1 MASILMKSG
10 LLRGRLPATYI
21 YNAVR
26 YRKIAD
32 EQEYKRC
39 FKILEI
45 DESSDHEQIRSAYLA
60 LVKRYHPDSG
70 TEESDVNKFHE
81 IDHAFKTIM
90 LKNSKERWDVPEE
103 SDNIQEQEIKHTAP
117 QHRQYLSL
125 DGIGSGN
132 PFQREKQYSKIRA
145 IKAADNVYKHRIS
158 KVTAEEH
165 TLMEK
170 VPLKHKIKTKYG
182 FERLVED
189 LIQESISKGEF
200 NNLKNFGK
208 PLPEHTNKNP
218 YVDFVTHKL
227 NEVLID
233 NGFTPEWILLQKEIR
248 KEAAL
253 LRKQLFAA
261 RQYFGPYPLTV
272 EDNIDWSEKV
282 YEFKKVVDQ
291 INMKIAKFNL
301 VVPILN
307 KQMLLI
313 CLEKEAQRA
322 MIRGNGYEDL
332 RYEGPESKK
341 RGSKKQLPE
350 PSENVNIFKIID
362 FIFGPK

>member
-32 EQEYKRC
+32 EQEYK
-39 FKILEI
+39 
-45 DESSDHEQIRSAYLA
+45 
-60 LVKRYHPDSG
+60 
-70 TEESDVNKFHE
+70 